1 MLYLPWGESGMHN
14 GLGWLILADVAYLS
28 SYRFYSLNFYINLQ
42 DFKNLKVWELSHA
55 LVLEI
60 YKIEFPQEELYGLSS
75 QIRRAGSSIPTNIA
89 EGCGRGS
96 DVDFKRFI
104 QIAFGSACELEYLL
118 ILCKD
123 LSYISGDKYSS
134 LIGQIKVIK
143 KMLATLIKKLK
154 E

>member
-1 MLYLPWGESGMHN
+1 M
-14 GLGWLILADVAYLS
+14 
-28 SYRFYSLNFYINLQ
+28 Q
-42 DFKNLKVWELSHA
+42 DFRNLKVWELSHA

-75 QIRRAGSSIPTNIA
+75 QLRRASSSIPTNIA

-96 DVDFKRFI
+96 DIDFKRFI
-104 QIAFGSACELEYLL
+104 QIAFGSACEVEYLL

-134 LIGQIKVIK
+134 LIGQIRVIK
-143 KMLATLIKKLK
+143 KMLASLIKQLGK
-154 E
+154 